1 MILYEDEYVL
11 VIHKPAGIATQTSR
25 LGQADVES
33 ELKNYLAKNN
43 KAPYLA
49 IIHRLDQPVEGLLVF
64 AKTPQAAKILSADL
78 QKGNLKKSYHA
89 LVYCKA
95 ELPDKEI
102 KLTDYLLKDSRTN
115 LSNAVS
121 PNTAGAKK
129 AELTWKAEYMTNRD
143 NVALIE
149 IMLHT
154 GRHHQ
159 IRVQMS
165 NAGMP
170 LIGDMKYG
178 NDCIKRIS
186 EEMGIK
192 QTALLADRLEFIHPK
207 TKKNMSFS
215 IPYPE
220 KWQKKIV

>member
-1 MILYEDEYVL
+1 MILYEDEYIL

-43 KAPYLA
+43 KSPYLA

-64 AKTPQAAKILSADL
+64 AKTPQAAKILSAEL
-78 QKGNLKKSYHA
+78 QNGNLKKTYHA
-89 LVYCKA
+89 LVHCEA
-95 ELPDKEI
+95 ELPAKEM
-102 KLTDYLLKDSRTN
+102 KLTDYLLKDTRTN
-115 LSNAVS
+115 LSKAVS
-121 PNTAGAKK
+121 PNTAGAKR
-129 AELTWKAEYMTNRD
+129 AELTWKAVGKTKRD

-149 IMLHT
+149 IVLHT

-178 NDCIKRIS
+178 NDCTKRIS
-186 EEMGIK
+186 EEMDIK
-192 QTALLADRLEFIHPK
+192 QTALLADRLELIHPK
-207 TKKNMSFS
+207 TQKSMLFS

-220 KWQKKIV
+220 KWQNEIV